1 MQPVQHVHQKA
12 HPPALFHMT
21 GQQNVLQGRLLELMR
36 QQAGGEQGV
45 AATGRYCMRKQLTC
59 SMQHEL
65 PTHKCHAIS
74 GDKLVLA
81 AAGSTGSDLFA
92 AASGESIN
100 TRGSNSS
107 VQACWRV
114 PICMWYMWH
123 AFWCVEL
130 NFQHDPHK
138 SHLGNDRV
146 MHAGREIFFEVGGA
160 TLMAFG
166 ATAAE
171 SYKIAIAATGGPIG
185 RLA

>member
-1 MQPVQHVHQKA
+1 MSKA
-12 HPPALFHMT
+12 WPPL
-21 GQQNVLQGRLLELMR
+21 
-36 QQAGGEQGV
+36 AGIACASSLH
-45 AATGRYCMRKQLTC
+45 AACSMSFQLTNAMPSLKTSLC
-59 SMQHEL
+59 VF
-65 PTHKCHAIS
+65 A
-74 GDKLVLA
+74 LA

-92 AASGESIN
+92 AGESID
-100 TRGSNSS
+100 TCGCGSNSS

-123 AFWCVEL
+123 AFCCVKF

-138 SHLGNDRV
+138 SHLSNDRV
-146 MHAGREIFFEVGGA
+146 THAGREIFFEVGGA
-160 TLMAFG
+160 TLMAFE